1 MGGVM
6 NRINPA
12 KLRNSKW
19 TAVKPLNREKHFL
32 VSEIEFDEEGSVVL
46 CKLEAVLSNK
56 EYIIDWVELK
66 NQDKWSHGWK

>member
-1 MGGVM
+1 M

-66 NQDKWSHGWK
+66 DQDKWSHGWK

>member
-1 MGGVM
+1 M

-32 VSEIEFDEEGSVVL
+32 VSEIEFDEDGSVVL

-66 NQDKWSHGWK
+66 DQDKWFQGWK